1 MGPEGPPRGSMP
13 GWADSSSR
21 LGPWIGVHAASRLPA
36 EPTRPNV
43 LPDKRRRTELRIA
56 RLAEQDFHHVQADI
70 NARVVREFEGAHR
83 HLRPDFHR
91 LVDVLGA
98 PAAFLHEAARPV
110 HHPPPETVPD
120 AT

>member
-21 LGPWIGVHAASRLPA
+21 LGPWIGVHAASRLPT

-43 LPDKRRRTELRIA
+43 LPAARRRTELRIA

-70 NARVVREFEGAHR
+70 KARVVREIDGAHR
-83 HLRPDFHR
+83 HRRSHI
-91 LVDVLGA
+91 
-98 PAAFLHEAARPV
+98 
-110 HHPPPETVPD
+110 HHPIDVIATSDIFLPEAEQV
-120 AT
+120 

>member
-43 LPDKRRRTELRIA
+43 LPEERRRTELRIA

-70 NARVVREFEGAHR
+70 KARVVREFEGSHR
-83 HLRPDFHR
+83 HVRTKFHR
-91 LVDVLGA
+91 LVDLLPVRS
-98 PAAFLHEAARPV
+98 AFRHADV
-110 HHPPPETVPD
+110 S
-120 AT
+120 